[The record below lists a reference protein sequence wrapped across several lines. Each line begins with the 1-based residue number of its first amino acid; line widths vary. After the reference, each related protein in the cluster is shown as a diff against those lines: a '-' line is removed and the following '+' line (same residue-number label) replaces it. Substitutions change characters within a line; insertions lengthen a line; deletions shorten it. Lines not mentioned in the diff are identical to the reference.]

1 MPEHLHAEIIHGTL
15 YVMSRPA
22 PPHANAASV
31 LGADLGGAF
40 QRGRGGPGGWW
51 ILDEPEIQFTVQEA
65 VIPDIAGW
73 RVERMP
79 ALPQTA
85 HFELVPDWICEVLSR
100 STEKID
106 RDIKLP
112 LYLERGVRH
121 VWLVDPIDKRLE
133 AYTRYDDKPQW
144 REVRMHTRSP
154 VRIAPFDAIELELE
168 ALWSP
173 PAPSRA
179 ADKG

>member
-1 MPEHLHAEIIHGTL
+1 MPEYLHAEIIHGTL

-31 LGADLGGAF
+31 LGADLGGPF

-51 ILDEPEIQFTVQEA
+51 ILHEPELQFVTKEA
-65 VIPDIAGW
+65 VVPDIAGW
-73 RVERMP
+73 RIERMP
-79 ALPQTA
+79 SLPETA
-85 HFELVPDWICEVLSR
+85 HFELAPDWICEVLSR

-133 AYTRYDDKPQW
+133 VYTRYSDQARW
-144 REVRMHTRSP
+144 REVRTYTRGP
-154 VRIAPFDAIELELE
+154 VRAAPFDAIELDLE

-173 PAPSRA
+173 PAQIASTESR
-179 ADKG
+179 